1 MYYGLFKFMC
11 SLYQKVESTKK
22 GLVVKINHNPNILIL
37 LRLYYYNQRNKTSQ
51 DDKCSYISS
60 SIKAISREYKIRNM
74 QICVEID
81 YTTICTFYYT
91 TIYTFFKLS
100 YGSKF
105 WLLNQRYLVI

>member
-1 MYYGLFKFMC
+1 MINALIFRLPSKR
-11 SLYQKVESTKK
+11 SPESIT
-22 GLVVKINHNPNILIL
+22 LELQH
-37 LRLYYYNQRNKTSQ
+37 
-51 DDKCSYISS
+51 
-60 SIKAISREYKIRNM
+60 M

-105 WLLNQRYLVI
+105 WLLNQ